1 MEFLRQFG
9 KATFQTFGD
18 VPWGGV
24 YVATKY
30 ALILLSVLLLVGIIS
45 IIPKAWSFQPKFY
58 PKKKRREEVLTWKG
72 GEYKARWNTIIEKSE
87 TAPPQSLILAIIE
100 ADSFIDTILK
110 DLNLKG
116 EHMADRLEQLDL
128 TQINTLDNI
137 WRAHRLR
144 NQLVHTPGYSVNQ
157 VDAQR
162 FLKYYEDFLK
172 EIGVL

>member
-1 MEFLRQFG
+1 
-9 KATFQTFGD
+9 
-18 VPWGGV
+18 
-24 YVATKY
+24 
-30 ALILLSVLLLVGIIS
+30 
-45 IIPKAWSFQPKFY
+45 
-58 PKKKRREEVLTWKG
+58 
-72 GEYKARWNTIIEKSE
+72 
-87 TAPPQSLILAIIE
+87 
-100 ADSFIDTILK
+100 
-110 DLNLKG
+110 
-116 EHMADRLEQLDL
+116 MADRLEQLDL